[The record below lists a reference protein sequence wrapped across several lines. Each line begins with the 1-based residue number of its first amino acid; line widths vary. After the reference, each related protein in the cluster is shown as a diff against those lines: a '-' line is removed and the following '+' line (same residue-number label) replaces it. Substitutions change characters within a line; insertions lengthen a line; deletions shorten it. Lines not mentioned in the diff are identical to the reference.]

1 MSAWQIA
8 LVVYAAGC
16 VLATWLVLRVFSL
29 VSRDDEPK
37 LLLRPR
43 REQERE
49 REDQLVNA
57 LMGEVSERAQS

>member
-1 MSAWQIA
+1 MSAWQVA
-8 LVVYAAGC
+8 LIVYAAGC

-37 LLLRPR
+37 LLPRPR

-49 REDQLVNA
+49 REDQLINA